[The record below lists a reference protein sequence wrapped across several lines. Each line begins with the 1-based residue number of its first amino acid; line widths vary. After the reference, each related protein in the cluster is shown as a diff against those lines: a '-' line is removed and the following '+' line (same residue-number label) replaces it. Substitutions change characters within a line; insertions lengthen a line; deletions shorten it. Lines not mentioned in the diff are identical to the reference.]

1 MNQFIDFQQQYL
13 DQFNTYLHNQLMQ
26 RIKQPQV
33 QAGMLYSLDAGG
45 KRIRPFLMLATLHS
59 LKPAA
64 LISDYFPIAGAIE
77 LIHTYSLIHDDL
89 PEMDN
94 DDYRRGQLTNH
105 KRFTPARAVLAG
117 DALLTEAF
125 IWLTDNV
132 LPATLQ
138 SSLVK
143 TLAQAAGGNGMV
155 AGQMI
160 DIVNTGRDLSLD
172 QIIDLD
178 LQKTGAL
185 IRASVLMGGVCAQ
198 VSQPLLMALD
208 NFARNFG
215 IAFQIYDD
223 LLDVTSTQEQMGKKV
238 GKDQA
243 AGKNTYVQVL
253 GVHQAR
259 AKLKFLVQE
268 AQSYLD
274 SIDLK
279 NSVLA
284 DSLKYFD

>member
-13 DQFNTYLHNQLMQ
+13 DQFNTYLHKQLVN

-33 QAGMLYSLDAGG
+33 QVGMLYSLDAGG
-45 KRIRPFLMLATLHS
+45 KRIRPFLMLATLQS
-59 LKPAA
+59 LKPEA

-94 DDYRRGQLTNH
+94 DDYRRGQLSNH
-105 KRFTPARAVLAG
+105 KRFTPARAILVG

-125 IWLTDNV
+125 IWLTDNF

-138 SSLVK
+138 SSLIQI
-143 TLAQAAGGNGMV
+143 LAQAAGGNGMI
-155 AGQMI
+155 AGQML
-160 DIVNTGRDLSLD
+160 DIVNTGRNLSLK

-185 IRASVLMGGVCAQ
+185 IRASVLMGAICAQ
-198 VSQPLLMALD
+198 AKQPIKAALD
-208 NFARNFG
+208 NFALNFG

-223 LLDVTSTQEQMGKKV
+223 LLDVTSTQEQVGKKV
-238 GKDQA
+238 GKDQSM
-243 AGKNTYVQVL
+243 GKNTYVQAL
-253 GVHQAR
+253 GVFNAQT
-259 AKLKFLVQE
+259 KLRLLVQK
-268 AQSYLD
+268 AKYYLD
-274 SIDLK
+274 TVDLK
-279 NSVLA
+279 NSILS

>member
-1 MNQFIDFQQQYL
+1 
-13 DQFNTYLHNQLMQ
+13 
-26 RIKQPQV
+26 
-33 QAGMLYSLDAGG
+33 
-45 KRIRPFLMLATLHS
+45 
-59 LKPAA
+59 
-64 LISDYFPIAGAIE
+64 
-77 LIHTYSLIHDDL
+77 
-89 PEMDN
+89 
-94 DDYRRGQLTNH
+94 
-105 KRFTPARAVLAG
+105 
-117 DALLTEAF
+117 
-125 IWLTDNV
+125 
-132 LPATLQ
+132 
-138 SSLVK
+138 
-143 TLAQAAGGNGMV
+143 
-155 AGQMI
+155 
-160 DIVNTGRDLSLD
+160 
-172 QIIDLD
+172 
-178 LQKTGAL
+178 
-185 IRASVLMGGVCAQ
+185 
-198 VSQPLLMALD
+198 

-253 GVHQAR
+253 GVHQAQ

>member
-13 DQFNTYLHNQLMQ
+13 DQFNTYLHNQLVQ

-117 DALLTEAF
+117 DA
-125 IWLTDNV
+125 D
-132 LPATLQ
+132 
-138 SSLVK
+138 
-143 TLAQAAGGNGMV
+143 
-155 AGQMI
+155 
-160 DIVNTGRDLSLD
+160 R
-172 QIIDLD
+172 
-178 LQKTGAL
+178 
-185 IRASVLMGGVCAQ
+185 
-198 VSQPLLMALD
+198 
-208 NFARNFG
+208 
-215 IAFQIYDD
+215 
-223 LLDVTSTQEQMGKKV
+223 
-238 GKDQA
+238 
-243 AGKNTYVQVL
+243 
-253 GVHQAR
+253 
-259 AKLKFLVQE
+259 
-268 AQSYLD
+268 
-274 SIDLK
+274 
-279 NSVLA
+279 
-284 DSLKYFD
+284 